1 MSVSYAA
8 AGAGGIVRYPLD
20 PLDGTEIQAA
30 AAILA
35 SHQYLTGTTRFVA
48 IQLAEPDKGPTL
60 TFDPWQPVARRA
72 FVTAY
77 DPAVR
82 MLYEAVVDITA
93 GVVES
98 WTPIPGRFPWYA
110 VDQLAAVQA
119 AIRADPR
126 WQEAMLR
133 RGIVD
138 FDLAMIDP
146 WPAGYYGERDR
157 YENSAQICRAF
168 TFMRAAPAEH
178 GYARPVEGVITIF
191 DLDVMQVA
199 DVEDHRVV
207 PLPPTAGNYTEK
219 FMFHP
224 NNRPAFT
231 EFRSGLE
238 PIEIVAP
245 EGPSFHVDGWRVTW
259 QKWAMRIGFNAREGL
274 VLHEITYTDRG
285 VARPI
290 IYRAS
295 LSEMVV
301 PYGDSSP
308 HHRDK
313 NVFDMGEAGIG
324 LSANSLTRGC
334 DCLGE
339 IHYFDG
345 MVNDSFGNA
354 VTIPNAICLHEEDYG
369 ISWKHTDFFAD
380 EVAVRRSRRLVIS
393 MIATVGNYE
402 YGFFWYFYTDASIE
416 VEVKLTGVLTV
427 GALANGEW
435 PRWGALVAPRL
446 YGPNHQH
453 FFNFR
458 LDMSVDGPANSVY
471 EVDSIPEP
479 DPALNPGRNAWI
491 TRETVVASEA
501 GGGRDWDWSTN
512 RYWKVTNPS
521 SINEL
526 GSPVAYKLTPRDI
539 VRPLVQEG
547 SLIYD
552 RARFVQHNLWVT
564 RYHPRE
570 LYAAGDYMW
579 QSGDAQGLPEYVAD
593 DAPLEN
599 TDVVLWYTLGAHH
612 VARPEDWPVMPC
624 AYTGFHLKPVGFF
637 DGNPALD
644 VPPSPPAACHGPGQA

>member
-1 MSVSYAA
+1 M
-8 AGAGGIVRYPLD
+8 
-20 PLDGTEIQAA
+20 
-30 AAILA
+30 
-35 SHQYLTGTTRFVA
+35 
-48 IQLAEPDKGPTL
+48 
-60 TFDPWQPVARRA
+60 
-72 FVTAY
+72 
-77 DPAVR
+77 
-82 MLYEAVVDITA
+82 
-93 GVVES
+93 
-98 WTPIPGRFPWYA
+98 
-110 VDQLAAVQA
+110 
-119 AIRADPR
+119 
-126 WQEAMLR
+126 
-133 RGIVD
+133 
-138 FDLAMIDP
+138 
-146 WPAGYYGERDR
+146 
-157 YENSAQICRAF
+157 
-168 TFMRAAPAEH
+168 
-178 GYARPVEGVITIF
+178 
-191 DLDVMQVA
+191 
-199 DVEDHRVV
+199 
-207 PLPPTAGNYTEK
+207 
-219 FMFHP
+219 
-224 NNRPAFT
+224 
-231 EFRSGLE
+231 
-238 PIEIVAP
+238 
-245 EGPSFHVDGWRVTW
+245 
-259 QKWAMRIGFNAREGL
+259 
-274 VLHEITYTDRG
+274 
-285 VARPI
+285 
-290 IYRAS
+290 
-295 LSEMVV
+295 SEMVV

-345 MVNDSFGNA
+345 VVNDSFGNA

-369 ISWKHTDFFAD
+369 ISWKHTDFSAD

-393 MIATVGNYE
+393 MIATIGNYE
-402 YGFFWYFYTDASIE
+402 YGFFWYFYIE

-427 GALANGEW
+427 GALAHGEW

-458 LDMSVDGPANSVY
+458 LDMSIDGPANSVY

-479 DPALNPGRNAWI
+479 DPSLNPGRNAWI
-491 TRETVVASEA
+491 TRETLVASEA
-501 GGGRDWDWSTN
+501 GGARDWDWSTN

-521 SINEL
+521 SVNEL
-526 GSPVAYKLTPRDI
+526 GSPVAYKLTPRDV

-579 QSGDAQGLPEYVAD
+579 QSGDAQGLPQYVAD

-599 TDVVLWYTLGAHH
+599 ADVVLWYTLGAHH

-644 VPPSPPAACHGPGQA
+644 VPPSPPAACHGPGRA